1 MSEQRNQR
9 AHNACARRPS
19 RAWLA
24 RTTALLA
31 SVWSC
36 ADAAEIEHPT
46 PENIPSGTAPLIEA
60 GQAPTKVPMGTD
72 TLRWRQTRDAIL
84 NATTVTSIG
93 KVDGDDPDV
102 FGAFVDVTIDDAGV
116 VYVLDKYEPVVRV
129 FDPSGDFVTG
139 FGGIGGGP
147 NEFRRPRAID
157 RISDGRL
164 LVADRNRQLKVLAP
178 SDSGYNL
185 VDNITL
191 AYSLD
196 ELCLSGRRPFARAR
210 GSDPKILHEIAI
222 GSDGRNADFGEGYRD
237 SQWLVRDQLSDGRMA
252 CLDDPP
258 RVVFGFEFF
267 PFVRAYDPTSGTLL
281 WASKVEDYAQMKIRQ
296 GLDQEGPYVSFD
308 SNGTI
313 ESLVLAQGLGSD
325 YLLLQFAREED
336 SGTSARYASEVTY
349 RTYLV
354 DAATGWGAFVSD
366 ELPRIVAATQRY
378 YVAAWTDLHP
388 RLEVRRLGDETC
400 C

>member
-1 MSEQRNQR
+1 M
-9 AHNACARRPS
+9 
-19 RAWLA
+19 
-24 RTTALLA
+24 
-31 SVWSC
+31 
-36 ADAAEIEHPT
+36 
-46 PENIPSGTAPLIEA
+46 
-60 GQAPTKVPMGTD
+60 
-72 TLRWRQTRDAIL
+72 
-84 NATTVTSIG
+84 TSIG
-93 KVDGDDPDV
+93 KVDGDGPDV
-102 FGAFVDVTIDDAGV
+102 FGAFVDVTIDHAGV

-129 FDPSGDFVTG
+129 FDPSGGFVTS

-157 RISDGRL
+157 RLGDGRL

-237 SQWLVRDQLSDGRMA
+237 AQWLVRDQLSDGRMA

-267 PFVRAYDPTSGTLL
+267 PFVRAYDPTSGALL
-281 WASKVEDYAQMKIRQ
+281 WASKVEDYAQMNIRQ
-296 GLDQEGPYVSFD
+296 GLDQEGPYVLFD

-325 YLLLQFAREED
+325 YVLLQFVREED
-336 SGTSARYASEVTY
+336 PGTSARYASEVTY

-366 ELPRIVAATQRY
+366 ELPRIVAASQSY
-378 YVAAWTDLHP
+378 YVAAWTDLYP
-388 RLEVRRLGDETC
+388 RLEVRRLGNGTC